1 MILGFDYSTGPPS
14 GKAVA
19 DAGGKFVCRYVSWSG
34 NPKNI
39 TPEELADMHAH
50 GVAVVLIFESTAER
64 AAAGNWAGFRDAAVA
79 RNQAVA
85 LGWPD
90 TRPIYFAV
98 DFDAKP
104 SQVWDYFA
112 GINSVLP
119 WRRIG
124 VYGSYDIVKW
134 ALDYGIAAYT
144 WQTSAWSHDVICH
157 RANMYQRLG
166 TVHVDGV
173 ECDENEAYTS
183 DYGQWPYQE
192 DDMTPE
198 QAQQL
203 SEVHRE
209 ATQALQSRVPGAT
222 FTDTQAGFVLQ
233 ADRLS
238 YENQQALNRA
248 NELLDRIA
256 TKLGA

>member
-50 GVAVVLIFESTAER
+50 GVAVVLIFETTAER

-134 ALDYGIAAYT
+134 ALDYRMAGYT
-144 WQTSAWSHDVICH
+144 WQTSAWSRGLVEPRI
-157 RANMYQRLG
+157 NLFQRLG

-209 ATQALQSRVPGAT
+209 ATQALPSRVPGST
-222 FTDTQAGFVLQ
+222 YTDTAAGYAVN
-233 ADRLS
+233 ADHYGYEILS
-238 YENQQALNRA
+238 GLVNISTQ
-248 NELLDRIA
+248 LDRIA